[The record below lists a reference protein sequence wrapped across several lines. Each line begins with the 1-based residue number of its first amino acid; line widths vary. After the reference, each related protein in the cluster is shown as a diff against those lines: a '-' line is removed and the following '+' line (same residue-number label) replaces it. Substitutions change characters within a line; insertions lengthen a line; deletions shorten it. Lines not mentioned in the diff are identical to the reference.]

1 MAQAVERKLA
11 AILAADIVGYSRLMG
26 ADEEGTL
33 ARLKAHRRELI
44 DPKIRE
50 HRGRIVKTTGD
61 GLLVEFASVVDAVRC
76 AAEIQR
82 AMRDRE
88 ADTPEGKRIAFR
100 VGINLGDIILDE
112 GDIYGDG
119 VNVAARLEG
128 LAEPGGI
135 CVSRVVRDQ
144 IRDRLPYAFA
154 DLGEQKVKNIA
165 RPVRAYGLSP
175 DEVAALPAVPVADM
189 AELPATAARRRI
201 GLRPV
206 FAALAAVVLIA
217 LAAAGS
223 WLWRGGTPAEVS
235 RAKPVPPLSP
245 LSIVVLPF
253 ENLSGDPKQDYFVDG
268 VTDDLTS
275 DLSRIPGSFVIARTT
290 AFTYKGKAIDVR
302 QIGRELG
309 VRYVLEGSV
318 RRSGD
323 RVHVNVQL
331 IDAAREAHV
340 WADQFDTDRANLA
353 QMQEEITGRLAQTL
367 RIELKEAVGRWIEGK
382 GAVDPDARDFVMRG
396 WAWYYRPASRQ
407 NRQRAQQEFERALAI
422 DPRSAEARIGLARTL
437 VVNIL
442 DGWAASPQQD
452 EARAERLLDEA
463 LDRDPDSSTAHLT
476 KGALRRVQNRLAES
490 QAELEQ
496 AITLDPNSADAYFH
510 LGATLVFAGQPQA
523 AIAPIEKAIR
533 LSPYDPGIGVYY
545 TELGICRLFLGDVEK
560 GVDLLRKAVAAKPEL
575 FFTHLWLAGALG
587 VAGRIDEAKA
597 EIVRSI
603 KINPIFNSLAKIRA
617 LRPYG
622 NSEYWALFDKTLGA
636 GLRRA
641 GFPEK

>member
-175 DEVAALPAVPVADM
+175 DEVAALPAVPVAAAPPETAPRRMRPRFLLM
-189 AELPATAARRRI
+189 AAMAGVI
-201 GLRPV
+201 I
-206 FAALAAVVLIA
+206 AAVGGGWWA
-217 LAAAGS
+217 WPGRGERAGMPTVA
-223 WLWRGGTPAEVS
+223 GQTKPA
-235 RAKPVPPLSP
+235 PP

-253 ENLSGDPKQDYFVDG
+253 ENLSDDPKQDYFVDG

-302 QIGRELG
+302 QIGRDLG

-353 QMQEEITGRLAQTL
+353 KAQDEITARLAQTL
-367 RIELKEAVGRWIEGK
+367 RIELTEAVGRQIERE
-382 GAVDPDARDFVMRG
+382 ASVDPDARDFVMRG
-396 WAWYYRPASRQ
+396 WGWYYRPASRQ
-407 NRQRAQQEFERALAI
+407 NRERAKHEFERALAI
-422 DPRSAEARIGLARTL
+422 DPRSADARIGLARTL

-463 LDRDPDSSTAHLT
+463 LDRDPDSSVAHWT
-476 KGALRRVQNRLAES
+476 KGVLRRLQNRLAES
-490 QAELEQ
+490 QTELEQ
-496 AITLDPNSADAYFH
+496 AITLDRNSAGAYFQ

-533 LSPYDPGIGVYY
+533 LSPYDPAIGVYY

-560 GVDLLRKAVAAKPEL
+560 SVDLLRKAVAAKPEL

-597 EIVRSI
+597 EIARSI
-603 KINPIFNSLAKIRA
+603 RINPAFSSLAKIRA

-622 NSEYWALFDKTLGA
+622 NSQYWALFDKTIA
-636 GLRRA
+636 TGLRRA